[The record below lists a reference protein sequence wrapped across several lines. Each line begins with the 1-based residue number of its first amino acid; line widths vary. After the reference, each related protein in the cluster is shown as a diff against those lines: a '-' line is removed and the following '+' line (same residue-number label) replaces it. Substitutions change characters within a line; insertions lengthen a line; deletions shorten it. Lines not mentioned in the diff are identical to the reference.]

1 MYPLT
6 PELSAKIIEILNN
19 EGIHY
24 GQAEEMHDEIAA
36 LLVRENRR
44 LRQRVLKLG
53 RRFVKA
59 VEEKE
64 MSHGDSCAAYI
75 GEDACRYIANK
86 IIKPSVYIDKE
97 ETVDRLI
104 QDFYYED
111 DDSER

>member
-6 PELSAKIIEILNN
+6 PELSAKIVEILNDEN
-19 EGIHY
+19 IHY
-24 GQAEEMHDEIAA
+24 GQAEEMHDKIAA
-36 LLVRENRR
+36 LFVRENRR

-53 RRFVKA
+53 RCFVKTI
-59 VEEKE
+59 EKKE
-64 MSHGDSCAAYI
+64 MSQDDSCAAYI

-104 QDFYYED
+104 QDFYHED
-111 DDSER
+111 DDSGR